1 MKIFAIDL
9 FRYNE
14 KIESIVYACAAY
26 DEVISV
32 PEESGAVAVVLG
44 RTESDAIRK
53 ILNVTIQRCD
63 SDSATWK
70 AKEFSWL
77 WQCLW
82 QQPLLALQEMR
93 LSITEKNRQAM

>member
-1 MKIFAIDL
+1 MKGMVLLMKIFAIDL

-44 RTESDAIRK
+44 HTESDAIRK

-70 AKEFSWL
+70 AKEL
-77 WQCLW
+77 K
-82 QQPLLALQEMR
+82 EYR
-93 LSITEKNRQAM
+93 K